1 MKKNV
6 REYVKTIIVC
16 AILAGAGFVLDR
28 FLGVTFP
35 LFGVKSLSV
44 NISFVPIF
52 LAGFLYGPV
61 WGALVGGVQDLIC
74 VLLVPLGPFM
84 PGITLSTMLAGALAG
99 FFRMIF
105 MKDGKIRE
113 SDVPGLEKTT
123 GGKIFS
129 AVLCVFVAVIAVLL
143 FIPSFYAK
151 LPDGSEVS
159 LSVWQALMG
168 TEEYKT
174 VFVAVLQSFDTGN
187 MAQAV
192 YSGLEISDT
201 AAEICLGFTS
211 ALIFEA
217 ISLAA
222 HFLKRRLTAFISAFA
237 GFVLSGLSAFT
248 LILQV
253 PKKLASS
260 DISVTIG
267 AVPYIIAAIA
277 CVLLIAMILNKSA
290 ALTKLALFCL
300 VASAV
305 TSILNSFW
313 ISLAYTSVSFWVYL
327 VPRLAAALFIG
338 VPLYTAILWLILGK
352 AVPSLKKSHL
362 L

>member
-1 MKKNV
+1 MKKSV
-6 REYVKTIIVC
+6 RDYVKTIIVC

-28 FLGVTFP
+28 FLGITFP

-84 PGITLSTMLAGALAG
+84 PGITLSTMLAGAMAG
-99 FFRMIF
+99 IFKMIF

-113 SDVPGLEKTT
+113 SDISGMGRTT
-123 GGKIFS
+123 GGKIFT
-129 AVLCVFVAVIAVLL
+129 AVLCVLVAGCAVLL
-143 FIPSFYAK
+143 FIPSFFAK
-151 LPDGSEVS
+151 LPDGAEVS
-159 LSVWQALMG
+159 LSVWQALTG

-174 VFVAVLQSFDTGN
+174 VFISVLQSFDSGN
-187 MAQAV
+187 TVQTV
-192 YSGLEISDT
+192 YSGLEVSDT

-217 ISLAA
+217 VSLAA
-222 HFLKRRLTAFISAFA
+222 HFVKRRLAAFLASFA
-237 GFVLSGLSAFT
+237 GFVLSGIAAFT

-253 PKKLASS
+253 PKKLAAT
-260 DISVTIG
+260 DISVSVG
-267 AVPYIIAAIA
+267 VVPYIFAAIA

-290 ALTKLALFCL
+290 ALTKLSLFCL

-305 TSILNSFW
+305 TSVLNSFW

-327 VPRLAAALFIG
+327 IPRLAAALFIG
-338 VPLYTAILWLILGK
+338 VPLYTAILWLILKK